1 MNKLFFFAF
10 ISFCFISC
18 SGLKTTQNH
27 AIPQL
32 KLINSIVVPYNQE
45 FKKTVIGGLS
55 GIDFDANNDLYY
67 LISDDRSVYNV
78 ARFYTAKIHI
88 ADDKLKNIVFQNVV
102 SFKNEKGEYY
112 SNWEKKPASSID
124 PEDLRYN
131 PKTNTIIWSSEGAR
145 VVSDKLSI
153 LQNPAITTATLEGD
167 FINNYILPSNL
178 YMQKEEK
185 GPRNNGVLEGITF
198 DTSYHTLYSN
208 LEVPLYDDD
217 SEASTSK
224 GGFIRIYK
232 YDVKSRKNTA
242 QYAYLLDPVAHDP
255 QPENGFSING
265 ISAIQY
271 YDKNKLLIVERSY
284 SAGKPSCT
292 IKVYLCDLT
301 HASDIKNLAS
311 LVNQK
316 YILANKKLVLNM
328 DDLGVYIDNVEG
340 ITFGPNLSNGKKSL
354 LFVTDNNFSKSQKT
368 QIFLFEL
375 E

>member
-1 MNKLFFFAF
+1 MNKLLFFTL
-10 ISFCFISC
+10 ISLYFISC

-27 AIPQL
+27 TTPKL
-32 KLINSIVVPYNQE
+32 KLINSIEVPYDQE
-45 FKKTVIGGLS
+45 FKKTLIGGLS
-55 GIDFDANNDLYY
+55 GIDFDAKNDLYY

-88 ADDKLKNIVFQNVV
+88 AADTIKNIEFKNVV
-102 SFKNEKGEYY
+102 SFKNEKGENY
-112 SNWEKKPASSID
+112 SNWEKKPATSID

-145 VVSDKLSI
+145 VISDKINI
-153 LQNPAITTATLEGD
+153 LQNPAIVTATLEGN

-185 GPRNNGVLEGITF
+185 GPRSNGVLEGITF
-198 DTSYHTLYSN
+198 DTKYRILYSN
-208 LEVPLYDDD
+208 LEVPLYEDG

-242 QYAYLLDPVAHDP
+242 QYAYLLDPVAHAP
-255 QPENGFSING
+255 KPENGFSING

-271 YDKNKLLIVERSY
+271 YDKNQLLIVERSY
-284 SAGKPSCT
+284 SVGKPSCT

-301 HASDIKNLAS
+301 HASDIKNLTS
-311 LVNQK
+311 LENQK

-340 ITFGPNLSNGKKSL
+340 ITFGPKLSNGKQSV
-354 LFVTDNNFSKSQKT
+354 LFVTDNNFSKLQKT
-368 QIFLFEL
+368 QILLFEL